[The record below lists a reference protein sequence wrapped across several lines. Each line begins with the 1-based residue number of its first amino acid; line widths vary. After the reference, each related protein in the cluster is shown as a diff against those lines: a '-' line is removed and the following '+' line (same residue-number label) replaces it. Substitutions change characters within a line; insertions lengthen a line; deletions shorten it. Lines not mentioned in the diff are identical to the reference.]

1 MQHHQLDDLPNP
13 NTSTS
18 DPPIVLHVE
27 DDHDFSAALRFRLEA
42 HGVAVIRSE
51 DGDNGIRRL
60 LERKVDAVLLDYELP
75 NRNGDEVIKS
85 IRKIDALRELPI
97 IVITG
102 RNDNE
107 LRIRMSDLGASGF
120 LTKPLRFSE
129 LRSQLARFID
139 ILPCCT

>member
-1 MQHHQLDDLPNP
+1 MQHHQLDELPNP

-102 RNDNE
+102 
-107 LRIRMSDLGASGF
+107 SKAAHAASA
-120 LTKPLRFSE
+120 
-129 LRSQLARFID
+129 LATPISVG
-139 ILPCCT
+139 LSMVSAHMWA